1 MLRGLFAFAVVVL
14 PEQIIPQC
22 AELVLIQTSDQAE
35 RLYRRDPALSVINL
49 ALASAFAYAMLDERK
64 RLCAAPATLRGFYV
78 NTGFHGV
85 SFLISVTH
93 SLSAFPSTARP
104 QDASKL

>member
-1 MLRGLFAFAVVVL
+1 
-14 PEQIIPQC
+14 
-22 AELVLIQTSDQAE
+22 
-35 RLYRRDPALSVINL
+35 
-49 ALASAFAYAMLDERK
+49 MLDERK

-93 SLSAFPSTARP
+93 SLSAFPSTVRP